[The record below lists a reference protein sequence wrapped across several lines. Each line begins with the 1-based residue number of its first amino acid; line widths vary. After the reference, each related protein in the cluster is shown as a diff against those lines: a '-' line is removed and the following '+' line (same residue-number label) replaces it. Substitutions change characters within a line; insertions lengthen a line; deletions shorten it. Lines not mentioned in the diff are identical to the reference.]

1 MNTSTKVS
9 GWPVLVLAGMLALC
23 VAGCSSD
30 DSGGSQ
36 GTFNDGAVEAL
47 DFEVG
52 GKTGKTGP
60 DGSFPYGSSSEQ
72 ITFSVGDIVL
82 GSGTVKS
89 FMTPVDLVPGAV
101 DETNDTVTNIARFL
115 QTLDADAD
123 LSNGIQ
129 IPEGAAEAAA
139 GLSVNFA
146 QTPEAFENDP
156 DVQAVLAALTT
167 NPLVSAA
174 DAQAELQNTI
184 LVQLAG
190 NYGGSFTG
198 AASGCWSFQVDASGA
213 VTGTFDIE
221 SSEFTGEVMVPL
233 MGSIPSSGSFT
244 LTGSMPPFMLT
255 IVGTVTTDGE
265 ATGTWTLTNNGAPV
279 GNGTFTGG
287 KDQPCEGGGGGGP
300 VDSNCPNEAVRF
312 VFTPFDQL
320 DPENPQDITVDTC
333 AVFECQ
339 TPAGDACA
347 LQVFDIDGDD
357 RFLQFSTTTEPFMVN
372 FDFCG
377 GFDFVIDEPGASRPG
392 EGRGFSSTFGQ
403 LSGRQFGE
411 QISMPFATGEYAYR
425 DDQLSGG
432 GGESLGSFQFFEP
445 GFMGFEIPVR
455 PCPE

>member
-1 MNTSTKVS
+1 MTTSTKVT

-36 GTFNDGAVEAL
+36 GTFNDGPVENL

-52 GKTGKTGP
+52 DTTGKTGSN
-60 DGSFPYGSSSEQ
+60 GSFSYGSPSEQ

-115 QTLDADAD
+115 QTLDVDAD

-156 DVQAVLAALTT
+156 NVQAVLAALTT

-174 DAQAELQNTI
+174 DAQSELQNTI
-184 LVQLAG
+184 LTQLAG
-190 NYGGSFTG
+190 DYGGSFTG
-198 AASGCWSFQVDASGA
+198 DASGCWAFQVDDSGA

-221 SSEFTGEVMVPL
+221 STEFTGEVTVAL
-233 MGSIPSSGSFT
+233 IGSIPSSGNFT

-255 IVGTVTTDGE
+255 IMGTVTTDGD
-265 ATGTWTLTNNGAPV
+265 ATGTWTLMNNGSPV
-279 GNGTFTGG
+279 GSGAFTGG
-287 KDQPCEGGGGGGP
+287 EGQACEGNGNGNG
-300 VDSNCPNEAVRF
+300 DSNCPNNAVRF
-312 VFTPFDQL
+312 VFTPL
-320 DPENPQDITVDTC
+320 DGPPFTVDTC
-333 AVFECQ
+333 ASFECQ
-339 TPAGDACA
+339 TPVGGNCA
-347 LQVFDIDGDD
+347 LQVFDIDGSD
-357 RFLQFSTTTEPFMVN
+357 RFLQFSTTTAPFMVN
-372 FDFCG
+372 FNFCG
-377 GFDFVIDEPGASRPG
+377 GFDFVIDEPGASGPG
-392 EGRGFSSTFGQ
+392 AGRGLSSAFGD
-403 LSGRQFGE
+403 LTGRQFGE
-411 QISMPFATGEYAYR
+411 QITTPFAAGDYAYR

-432 GGESLGSFQFFEP
+432 GGESLGTFEFFEP
-445 GFMGFEIPVR
+445 GFMGFELPNR